1 LASSSHES
9 SERLRAIVVPLAAA
23 RPPPIIDPKAFQG
36 IVADWSLGHIP
47 SSIVPLASPTLCSI
61 IVIS

>member
-1 LASSSHES
+1 
-9 SERLRAIVVPLAAA
+9 LAAA